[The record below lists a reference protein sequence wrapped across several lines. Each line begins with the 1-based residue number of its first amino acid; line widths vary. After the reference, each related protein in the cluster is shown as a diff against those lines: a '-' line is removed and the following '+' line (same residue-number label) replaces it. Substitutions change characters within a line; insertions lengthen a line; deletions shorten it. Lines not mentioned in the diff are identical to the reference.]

1 MPNSVGSSC
10 AFSEQIFKR
19 AEFSFQVLYKRSDLV
34 DRPIAPSH
42 LIRICI
48 PHEVGEVCLNVLQSN
63 GRDQPKVVEVIEKT
77 VWVCHSISGNRL
89 SERGVN

>member
-1 MPNSVGSSC
+1 MPNSVGPSC

-19 AEFSFQVLYKRSDLV
+19 AEFPFQVLCKRSDV
-34 DRPIAPSH
+34 VNRPVAFSH
-42 LIRICI
+42 LIRTRIS
-48 PHEVGEVCLNVLQSN
+48 HEVGKVCLNVLQSN

-77 VWVCHSISGNRL
+77 LWVCHSISGNRL